1 MSATLIEECLGML
14 IIYSSHPPRIG
25 EDLPGSDVS
34 AITGW
39 RARHTA
45 RCEIPQGNVQCQSS
59 FRQDTLSV
67 AGREDHSS
75 AAAGQGEVWQKV
87 HHPLVGVPP
96 SLDTHSLWYYP
107 LLPSHTSPPLPSSP
121 HTSPPHTLSPSPL
134 SHRYIMTSEHTKE
147 PTLEFFEKHDYFGLD
162 PSNVVV
168 FEQNT
173 LPCLE
178 FDGKIILSE

>member
-1 MSATLIEECLGML
+1 MC
-14 IIYSSHPPRIG
+14 
-25 EDLPGSDVS
+25 
-34 AITGW
+34 
-39 RARHTA
+39 
-45 RCEIPQGNVQCQSS
+45 
-59 FRQDTLSV
+59 
-67 AGREDHSS
+67 
-75 AAAGQGEVWQKV
+75 
-87 HHPLVGVPP
+87 HPLVGAP
-96 SLDTHSLWYYP
+96 SLDTQSLV
-107 LLPSHTSPPLPSSP
+107 LSSPPLTCFQDLTSFPP
-121 HTSPPHTLSPSPL
+121 PTSPSLPSL